1 MVTMDQLAKKLGVKI
16 YIWDRAFTGARQ
28 YEFIRND
35 QIIGHAVGG
44 RAALVWLQAAAAA
57 R

>member
-1 MVTMDQLAKKLGVKI
+1 METMDQLAEKLRVKI

-28 YEFIRND
+28 YEFIHND
-35 QIIGHAVGG
+35 RIIGHAVGG

-57 R
+57 H

>member
-1 MVTMDQLAKKLGVKI
+1 METMDQLAEKLGVEI
-16 YIWDRAFTGARQ
+16 YIWDRASTGARQ

-44 RAALVWLQAAAAA
+44 RTALVWLQATAAT

>member
-1 MVTMDQLAKKLGVKI
+1 METMDQLAEKLGVEI
-16 YIWDRAFTGARQ
+16 YIWDKAFTGARQ
-28 YEFIRND
+28 YEFIHND
-35 QIIGHAVGG
+35 RIIGHAVGG

>member
-1 MVTMDQLAKKLGVKI
+1 METMDELAEKLGVEI
-16 YIWDRAFTGARQ
+16 YIWDKALTGARQ